1 MALIALCRVAQL
13 CMQYIIGWAKGLHS
27 PGRPAVVASIL
38 VAFATLY
45 VGATV
50 SGQIRENAVQRAASS
65 VALYMDGFIALHVQE
80 LATEPVLSPKVREML
95 DRLLSP
101 ASMHRPVI
109 AFRVWKGDTVAFSNE
124 RNLIGKSF
132 ARTAAR
138 ERAWQGEIGVE
149 FEELDGEDDEQVRSL
164 QLPLLEVYA
173 PVRQKGTDRI
183 IALVETYE
191 IAVNLKRELLV
202 NQLSA
207 WIVIITVGLI
217 VFISLLTMG
226 RRIGELTHH
235 HTQSEQQRRKIARAN
250 MKVNEINEWYLRRI
264 DSALQHGP
272 VQNVTLALLK
282 LDPVN
287 WAFCDAKGT
296 VLPGATQCMEDLE
309 AIRDALSKTIRQM
322 RAMTTDVV
330 PSRVDELSP
339 REALARAAREHHR
352 QSGQAV
358 EYDVDALPDQ
368 LPTPLKACLYRIA
381 LDGLKTAA
389 EGTHVQSIRAS
400 AAKDNLRLE
409 ITGGTADGE
418 TQAKLARLRDRIE
431 ALGGTLGVD
440 PTAAGQLSLIAELN
454 LSDMGISGG

>member
-1 MALIALCRVAQL
+1 M
-13 CMQYIIGWAKGLHS
+13 
-27 PGRPAVVASIL
+27 L
-38 VAFATLY
+38 VAFATVY

-65 VALYMDGFIALHVQE
+65 AALYMDGFIALHVQE
-80 LATEPVLSPKVREML
+80 LATEQMLSPKVRESL
-95 DRLLSP
+95 ERLLSP

-124 RNLIGKSF
+124 HDLIGKSF

-149 FEELDGEDDEQVRSL
+149 FEQLDGEDDEQVRSL

-191 IAVNLKRELLV
+191 IAVDLKRELLV

-207 WIVIITVGLI
+207 WIVIITLALM
-217 VFISLLTMG
+217 VFVSLLSMG
-226 RRIGELTHH
+226 RRIGELTHNQA
-235 HTQSEQQRRKIARAN
+235 QSEQRRRRIARAN
-250 MKVNEINEWYLRRI
+250 MKVSETNDSYLRRI
-264 DSALQHGP
+264 ESALQHGP

-287 WAFCDAKGT
+287 WTFCDAKGA
-296 VLPGATQCMEDLE
+296 VLPGAIQCMEDLE
-309 AIRDALSKTIRQM
+309 AIRDALSNTIRQM

-330 PSRVDELSP
+330 PPRIDELSP
-339 REALARAAREHHR
+339 SEALARAAREHHR
-352 QSGQAV
+352 QSGQRV

-368 LPTPLKACLYRIA
+368 LPAPLKACLYRIA
-381 LDGLKTAA
+381 LDGLKSTAG
-389 EGTHVQSIRAS
+389 GTQSKSIRAS
-400 AAKDNLRLE
+400 AAKDSLTLE
-409 ITGGTADGE
+409 IIGGTGDGE
-418 TQAKLARLRDRIE
+418 TQAKLARLRDRVE
-431 ALGGTLGVD
+431 ALGGTLGID

-454 LSDMGISGG
+454 LSDMGMSGG

>member
-1 MALIALCRVAQL
+1 MALIAFCRLSELCIL
-13 CMQYIIGWAKGLHS
+13 NITGWARDLRS
-27 PGRPAVVASIL
+27 PSRPAAVASML
-38 VAFATLY
+38 VAFATVY
-45 VGATV
+45 VGIIV

-65 VALYMDGFIALHVQE
+65 VALYMDGFIALHAQE
-80 LATEPVLSPKVREML
+80 LATEQVLSPKVREML
-95 DRLLSP
+95 ERLLSP

-149 FEELDGEDDEQVRSL
+149 FEQLDGEDDEQVRSL

-183 IALVETYE
+183 IALVETFE

-207 WIVIITVGLI
+207 WIVIIAIGLA
-217 VFISLLTMG
+217 VFVSLLTMG
-226 RRIGELTHH
+226 RQIGQLTHR
-235 HTQSEQQRRKIARAN
+235 QALSEQRQRRIARAN
-250 MKVNEINEWYLRRI
+250 MKVSESNESYLPLI
-264 DSALQHGP
+264 ETALQHGP

-287 WAFCDAKGT
+287 WAFCDANGA
-296 VLPGATQCMEDLE
+296 VLPGAIQCMEDLE
-309 AIRDALSKTIRQM
+309 AIRDALSKTIHQM

-330 PSRVDELSP
+330 PAPVDELSP

-352 QSGQAV
+352 QSGQRV

-381 LDGLKTAA
+381 LDGLKSTAGGA
-389 EGTHVQSIRAS
+389 QSQSIRAS
-400 AAKDNLRLE
+400 AGNDSLTLE
-409 ITGGTADGE
+409 IIGGTGDGE
-418 TQAKLARLRDRIE
+418 TQAKLAHLRNRIE
-431 ALGGTLGVD
+431 ALGGRLALTLWPLD
-440 PTAAGQLSLIAELN
+440 RSP
-454 LSDMGISGG
+454 

>member
-1 MALIALCRVAQL
+1 
-13 CMQYIIGWAKGLHS
+13 
-27 PGRPAVVASIL
+27 
-38 VAFATLY
+38 
-45 VGATV
+45 
-50 SGQIRENAVQRAASS
+50 
-65 VALYMDGFIALHVQE
+65 
-80 LATEPVLSPKVREML
+80 
-95 DRLLSP
+95 
-101 ASMHRPVI
+101 
-109 AFRVWKGDTVAFSNE
+109 
-124 RNLIGKSF
+124 
-132 ARTAAR
+132 
-138 ERAWQGEIGVE
+138 
-149 FEELDGEDDEQVRSL
+149 
-164 QLPLLEVYA
+164 
-173 PVRQKGTDRI
+173 
-183 IALVETYE
+183 
-191 IAVNLKRELLV
+191 
-202 NQLSA
+202 
-207 WIVIITVGLI
+207 
-217 VFISLLTMG
+217 
-226 RRIGELTHH
+226 
-235 HTQSEQQRRKIARAN
+235 
-250 MKVNEINEWYLRRI
+250 
-264 DSALQHGP
+264 
-272 VQNVTLALLK
+272 
-282 LDPVN
+282 
-287 WAFCDAKGT
+287 
-296 VLPGATQCMEDLE
+296 MEDLE

>member
-1 MALIALCRVAQL
+1 MALIAFRHIGEFCILS
-13 CMQYIIGWAKGLHS
+13 IIEWVSSLHS
-27 PGRPAVVASIL
+27 RCRSAVVASML

-45 VGATV
+45 VGIIV

-65 VALYMDGFIALHVQE
+65 AALYMDGFIALHVQE
-80 LATEPVLSPKVREML
+80 LATEQVLSPKVRDILE
-95 DRLLSP
+95 RLLSP

-109 AFRVWKGDTVAFSNE
+109 GFRVWKGDTVVFSNE

-132 ARTAAR
+132 GRTAAR
-138 ERAWQGEIGVE
+138 ERAWQGQIGVE
-149 FEELDGEDDEQVRSL
+149 FDQLDGEDDEQVRSL

-191 IAVNLKRELLV
+191 IGVELKRELLV
-202 NQLSA
+202 NQLFA
-207 WIVIITVGLI
+207 WIVVITVAFM
-217 VFISLLTMG
+217 VFVPLFSMA
-226 RRIGELTHH
+226 RKIGELTHH
-235 HTQSEQQRRKIARAN
+235 RAQSEQQRRRIARAN
-250 MKVNEINEWYLRRI
+250 MKVSETNESNLRRI

-287 WAFCDAKGT
+287 WAFCDANGA
-296 VLPGATQCMEDLE
+296 VLPGAIQCMEDLE

-330 PSRVDELSP
+330 PPRVDDLSP
-339 REALARAAREHHR
+339 GEALARAAREHHR
-352 QSGQAV
+352 QSGQRV
-358 EYDVDALPDQ
+358 DYDVDALPDQ

-381 LDGLKTAA
+381 LDGLKSTAG
-389 EGTHVQSIRAS
+389 GTQSQSIRAS
-400 AAKDNLRLE
+400 AAEDSLTLE
-409 ITGGTADGE
+409 IIGGAGDGE
-418 TQAKLARLRDRIE
+418 TPAKLARLRDRIE

-440 PTAAGQLSLIAELN
+440 PTAAGQLSLIAEIN
-454 LSDMGISGG
+454 LSDMGINGG

>member
-1 MALIALCRVAQL
+1 MALIAFCRVAQL
-13 CMQYIIGWAKGLHS
+13 CMLYIIGWAKGSHS

-38 VAFATLY
+38 VAFATMY

-95 DRLLSP
+95 ERLLSP

-226 RRIGELTHH
+226 RRIGELTHRQ
-235 HTQSEQQRRKIARAN
+235 TLSEQQRRKIARAN
-250 MKVNEINEWYLRRI
+250 MKVSEINEWYLRRI

-287 WAFCDAKGT
+287 WAFCDAKGA

-309 AIRDALSKTIRQM
+309 AIRDALSTTIRQM

-352 QSGQAV
+352 QSGQPV

-368 LPTPLKACLYRIA
+368 LPAPLKACLYRIA
-381 LDGLKTAA
+381 LDALKTTAG
-389 EGTHVQSIRAS
+389 GTRLQSIRAS
-400 AAKDNLRLE
+400 AAKDSLRLE
-409 ITGGTADGE
+409 IIGGTGDGE

>member
-1 MALIALCRVAQL
+1 MALIAFCHLIELCIL
-13 CMQYIIGWAKGLHS
+13 YISGWAKGLHS
-27 PGRPAVVASIL
+27 PSRPAAVALIL
-38 VAFATLY
+38 VAFATVY

-65 VALYMDGFIALHVQE
+65 VALYMDGFIALHVQD
-80 LATEPVLSPKVREML
+80 LATEQMISPKVRESL
-95 DRLLSP
+95 ERLLSP

-149 FEELDGEDDEQVRSL
+149 FEQLDGEDDEQVRSL

-207 WIVIITVGLI
+207 WIVIITIGLM
-217 VFISLLTMG
+217 VFVSLLSMG

-235 HTQSEQQRRKIARAN
+235 QAQSEQRRRMIARAN
-250 MKVNEINEWYLRRI
+250 MKVSETNEWYLRRI
-264 DSALQHGP
+264 ESALQHGP

-287 WAFCDAKGT
+287 WALCDAKGA
-296 VLPGATQCMEDLE
+296 VLPGALLCMEDLE

-330 PSRVDELSP
+330 PPRVDELSP
-339 REALARAAREHHR
+339 SEALVRAAREHHR
-352 QSGQAV
+352 QSGQRV

-381 LDGLKTAA
+381 LDGLKSTAG
-389 EGTHVQSIRAS
+389 GTHSQSIRAS
-400 AAKDNLRLE
+400 AAKDSLTLE
-409 ITGGTADGE
+409 IVGGTGDGE
-418 TQAKLARLRDRIE
+418 TQAKLASLRDRIE
-431 ALGGTLGVD
+431 ALGGTLGVG
-440 PTAAGQLSLIAELN
+440 PTTAGQLSLIAELN